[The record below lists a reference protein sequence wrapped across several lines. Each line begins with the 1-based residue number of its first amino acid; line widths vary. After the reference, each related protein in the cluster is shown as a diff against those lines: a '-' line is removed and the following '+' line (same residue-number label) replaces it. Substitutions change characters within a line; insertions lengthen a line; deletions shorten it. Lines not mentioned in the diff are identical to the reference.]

1 MDKVIYMDYAAT
13 TFTRSEVVEEMLPY
27 FTEKFGN
34 PSSWYSLG
42 RETRAAIDE
51 ARYKVA
57 KAIGA
62 NPDEIYFTA
71 GGSEGDNWAIKGIA
85 YAHQNKGNHLITS
98 VIEHHAV
105 THAFEYLEKHGFE
118 VTYLPVDEN
127 GFVNPEDLK
136 AAIKDTTILVSIM
149 YANNEVGTIQDIKK
163 LGEIC
168 REKKVIFHTDGV
180 QAVGHIPV
188 DVKNDNIDLLSI
200 AAHKFYGPKGIG
212 ALYIKKGIKI
222 DNLLHGGAQERNKR
236 ASTENIPGIVGM
248 AKALELAVAEMEEE
262 NNRILKLREKLIN
275 GILDKIPYTKLNG
288 PRDKGRLPNNVNV
301 SFIGIEGEA
310 MLLLLDSN
318 KICAST
324 GSACASGSLDPSHV
338 LLALGLTHG
347 VAHGSL
353 RLSLGLKS
361 TEEEVDFVIEKLVQ
375 IVTRLREMS
384 PYYEDF
390 IKGGAKL

>member
-1 MDKVIYMDYAAT
+1 MNDIIYMDYAAT
-13 TFTRSEVVEEMLPY
+13 TFTRAEVLEEMLPF

-42 RETRAAIDE
+42 RDTRAAIDE
-51 ARYKVA
+51 SRYKIA

-85 YAHQNKGNHLITS
+85 YAHKNKGNHLITS
-98 VIEHHAV
+98 SIEHHAV
-105 THAFEYLEKHGFE
+105 SHTFQYLEKQGFE
-118 VTYLPVDEN
+118 VTYLPVDEC

-149 YANNEVGTIQDIKK
+149 YANNEIGTIQDIKK
-163 LGEIC
+163 IGEIC
-168 REKKVIFHTDGV
+168 REKKVVFHTDGV

-188 DVKNDNIDLLSI
+188 NVKDDNIDLLSI

-212 ALYIKKGIKI
+212 ALYIRKGIKI
-222 DNLLHGGAQERNKR
+222 DNLLHGGAQERNRR
-236 ASTENIPGIVGM
+236 ASTENIPGIIGM
-248 AKALELAVAEMEEE
+248 ARALELAVAEMEEE
-262 NNRILKLREKLIN
+262 NKRIYKLREKLLN
-275 GILDKIPYTKLNG
+275 GILEKIPYTKLNG
-288 PRDKGRLPNNVNV
+288 PRDKGRLANNVNI
-301 SFIGIEGEA
+301 SFIGVEGEA

-338 LLALGLTHG
+338 LLALGMSHG
-347 VAHGSL
+347 VAHGSV

-361 TEEEVDFVIEKLVQ
+361 NEEEVDFVIEKLSE
-375 IVTRLREMS
+375 IVNRLREMS